1 MLTQCGKLMVG
12 VGRRFVAS
20 FAVFAAVYGAD
31 AALADGPRVVASIG
45 PVHSLIAG
53 VMQGIGSPTL
63 LVPGNASPHTFALK
77 PSDAAALDKADVI
90 FWIGEGLEGFLVK
103 PLATLGKKAK
113 AVELAEAPGVT
124 MLDRRKGGA
133 WPEHD
138 HDHDEKHAK
147 KEHDHDHDKKSKAE
161 KNDHAH
167 EDGKD
172 AHLWLDP
179 ANGRAIAAAA
189 VAALA
194 EKDPGNAARYR
205 ANGDAVAKGLVAL
218 EGELKAK
225 LSSVSNRPFIVF
237 HDGYQYFEKRF
248 GLKGVG
254 AITVDPE
261 RPPGA
266 RTLKGLRDRI
276 KSAKAVCVFSE
287 PQFEPKLVR
296 SVIEGTKAKTGIL
309 DPVGSG
315 IAPGPELYG
324 TLLRNMA
331 DAFAG
336 CLSAPAK

>member
-1 MLTQCGKLMVG
+1 MLPHYGKSTVTACLA
-12 VGRRFVAS
+12 FVA
-20 FAVFAAVYGAD
+20 AICGAAPV
-31 AALADGPRVVASIG
+31 LAEAPRVVASIG
-45 PVHSLIAG
+45 PVHSLVAG

-103 PLATLGKKAK
+103 PLASLGKKAK
-113 AVELAEAPGVT
+113 TVELAEVPEVT

-133 WPEHD
+133 WPG
-138 HDHDEKHAK
+138 HDHDEKPTK
-147 KEHDHDHDKKSKAE
+147 KDHDHDHDKKAKEE
-161 KNDHAH
+161 KHDHAH
-167 EDGKD
+167 EGGKD

-179 ANGRAIAAAA
+179 ANGRAVVAAV

-194 EKDPGNAARYR
+194 EKDPANAARYR
-205 ANGDAVAKGLVAL
+205 ANGDAVAKGLVAI
-218 EGELKAK
+218 EGEIKAK
-225 LSSVSNRPFIVF
+225 LAPVTDRPFIVF

-248 GLKGVG
+248 GLNGVG

-266 RTLKGLRDRI
+266 RTLKNLRDRI

-296 SVIEGTKAKTGIL
+296 SVIEGTKARVGVL
-309 DPVGSG
+309 DPVGAG
-315 IAPGPELYG
+315 IAPGSDLYG
-324 TLLRNMA
+324 ALLRNMA
-331 DAFAG
+331 DAFVG
-336 CLSAPAK
+336 CLSASAK

>member
-1 MLTQCGKLMVG
+1 MLHRHGKSTVTACLG
-12 VGRRFVAS
+12 FVA
-20 FAVFAAVYGAD
+20 AICGTTPV
-31 AALADGPRVVASIG
+31 LAEAPRVVASIG
-45 PVHSLIAG
+45 PVHSLVAG
-53 VMQGIGSPTL
+53 AMQGVGSPTL

-77 PSDAAALDKADVI
+77 PSDAVALDKADVI

-103 PLATLGKKAK
+103 PLASLGKKAI

-124 MLDRRKGGA
+124 VLDRRKGGA
-133 WPEHD
+133 WPDDDYDRD
-138 HDHDEKHAK
+138 HG
-147 KEHDHDHDKKSKAE
+147 HDKKAKE
-161 KNDHAH
+161 KKHAHAH

-172 AHLWLDP
+172 SHLWLDP
-179 ANGRAIAAAA
+179 ANGRAIVAAV

-194 EKDPGNAARYR
+194 EKDPANAARYR
-205 ANGDAVAKGLVAL
+205 ANGDAVAKGLTAL

-225 LSSVSNRPFIVF
+225 LAPVADRSFIVF
-237 HDGYQYFEKRF
+237 HDGYQYFERRF
-248 GLKGVG
+248 GLNGVG

-266 RTLKGLRDRI
+266 RALKNLRARI

-296 SVIEGTKAKTGIL
+296 SVIEGTKARTGVL
-309 DPVGSG
+309 DPVGAG

-324 TLLRNMA
+324 TLLRTMA
-331 DAFAG
+331 DAFVG